1 MTNKNRVLGYSAFET
16 QSCFKADRGENWQDR
31 FTSRYSR
38 RLTETVFDIWSYFQD
53 GSHGVRPP
61 LDVDV
66 QDCPYE
72 GEKHKVTK

>member
-1 MTNKNRVLGYSAFET
+1 LDIALSKPKAVSKRIEVKIGKIVL
-16 QSCFKADRGENWQDR
+16 QVN
-31 FTSRYSR
+31 SR